1 MSGSTLWSFM
11 HWMVVIL
18 GTGAWVWC
26 AIFAAISCFSWSWIS
41 RVNNDVMSRVFL
53 FNISASALVYNAPS
67 PSDASM
73 EPEPLTSHTSGALF
87 HMLSTVIKPSQLC
100 LIVHLHFQTLQWNWN
115 HRVLI
120 HQAPCFICHLNFP
133 RPYRSISS
141 VGSVGPASR
150 R

>member
-1 MSGSTLWSFM
+1 
-11 HWMVVIL
+11 
-18 GTGAWVWC
+18 
-26 AIFAAISCFSWSWIS
+26 
-41 RVNNDVMSRVFL
+41 MSRVFL
-53 FNISASALVYNAPS
+53 FNISASALVFNAPS

-87 HMLSTVIKPSQLC
+87 HMSSTLIKLSQLC

-120 HQAPCFICHLNFP
+120 HQAPCFICHLNLP

-141 VGSVGPASR
+141 VVSVGSASR
-150 R
+150 RYMESGARMPSERQRQYEALGARAQRNGTRG